1 MLKRLGIKTNKDLFF
16 VVVCVLWLTGNVIEY
31 AFRGECFNN
40 NTLFIALMSTVVLEK
55 ATNNAFNNWLNKK
68 IYD

>member
-16 VVVCVLWLTGNVIEY
+16 AVVCILWLTGNIIEF
-31 AFRGECFNN
+31 ALRGECFNN
-40 NTLFIALMSTVVLEK
+40 NILFIALMTTVVLEK
-55 ATNNAFNNWLNKK
+55 ATNNAFNSWLNKK